1 MGVFKKQNV
10 ESSPSSSVSNSSGE
24 VVEVVETFPI
34 TQGVTEFP
42 LPSSISGE
50 FSASEI
56 DSYLIKRT
64 SGNFILEVE
73 EFIDE
78 SSGSPTLL
86 FKDAIDTNSSYEITI
101 TYK

>member
-10 ESSPSSSVSNSSGE
+10 ETSPVSLLINSSGE
-24 VVEVVETFPI
+24 IVEAKETFPI

-42 LPSSISGE
+42 LPSSTSGE

-64 SGNFILEVE
+64 SGNFILETE

-86 FKDAIDTNSSYEITI
+86 FKDAIDSNSSYEITI